1 MKGSSSST
9 LLFTTTSS
17 VELPVSHQRGGV
29 SVGQAFPGVY
39 SCTIQDYGGRYSD
52 NDDDYEDD
60 GGYCVDPQRVADG
73 RDVDVPVH
81 DNLEFMNL
89 QFYLSSKNKRDT
101 PSNSNTAPS
110 EENNDDSNNDDGNNY
125 LYGATMYE
133 HPDIVEFSWEILRAN
148 PKVPTDESPRSN
160 DDLLFHTYFRTI
172 RAFDWNNCEFDCC
185 PFNDDVDSNGV
196 QAHRDRHD
204 SAYLHSYIR
213 TVPRAFAVDKNTGDI
228 FIAWEGFY
236 KNCNPADIFSSTKM
250 LEWTIGVSRLKTHAE
265 DPTCV
270 SVRKENGNPLAFE
283 DMSNNFSRCTEPV
296 SIAFMGT
303 HGREVLLPYGGF
315 SVIPAAA
322 ESPSPGVKPRR
333 SFLLSV
339 FQKGKGDSSNHPKEA
354 TSTVWAIPEGADV
367 TRNLYKRQELTST
380 LVRGLHMEQGVWN
393 GGNIRMHYNRQTG
406 RPDHL
411 CRSVFNKGIVCMPIE
426 VTEDGDSVYVTVTG
440 DQETF
445 LTEDQVSSFCVPG
458 DEVEPKTLQEPNFRF
473 KSTVATG
480 LEVLWNEEDGTP
492 QRIFFGCYGM
502 KSNGKLGSV
511 DKDGANLNQMLP
523 GAYSGDVVLL
533 PRELDSAS
541 MLGGGVSRTAV
552 TSSKHDSIIAS
563 PQSYAIA
570 IMGVL
575 LVVGIALY
583 GFYKKRFSSPSSSR
597 SFYSTTANNNNY
609 LESRP
614 GGHRNATYMELPVIS
629 SNSSSTSSF

>member
-236 KNCNPADIFSSTKM
+236 KNCNPADIFRPPRCWNGRSVSPGSKHTPKTQPASPSGRKTGIPW
-250 LEWTIGVSRLKTHAE
+250 LLKTCQIISRAVPSPSRLPLWE
-265 DPTCV
+265 PTAARSFSPMV
-270 SVRKENGNPLAFE
+270 AF
-283 DMSNNFSRCTEPV
+283 
-296 SIAFMGT
+296 
-303 HGREVLLPYGGF
+303 
-315 SVIPAAA
+315 
-322 ESPSPGVKPRR
+322 PSYRRRR
-333 SFLLSV
+333 SH
-339 FQKGKGDSSNHPKEA
+339 HPR
-354 TSTVWAIPEGADV
+354 V
-367 TRNLYKRQELTST
+367 
-380 LVRGLHMEQGVWN
+380 
-393 GGNIRMHYNRQTG
+393 
-406 RPDHL
+406 
-411 CRSVFNKGIVCMPIE
+411 
-426 VTEDGDSVYVTVTG
+426 
-440 DQETF
+440 
-445 LTEDQVSSFCVPG
+445 
-458 DEVEPKTLQEPNFRF
+458 
-473 KSTVATG
+473 
-480 LEVLWNEEDGTP
+480 
-492 QRIFFGCYGM
+492 
-502 KSNGKLGSV
+502 
-511 DKDGANLNQMLP
+511 
-523 GAYSGDVVLL
+523 
-533 PRELDSAS
+533 
-541 MLGGGVSRTAV
+541 
-552 TSSKHDSIIAS
+552 
-563 PQSYAIA
+563 
-570 IMGVL
+570 
-575 LVVGIALY
+575 
-583 GFYKKRFSSPSSSR
+583 
-597 SFYSTTANNNNY
+597 
-609 LESRP
+609 
-614 GGHRNATYMELPVIS
+614 
-629 SNSSSTSSF
+629 